1 MANKRQLYQSEINK
15 LESRYNSALDLY
27 KTELSNAQW
36 QEEMK
41 LKYLQYQQ
49 GVSNDNW
56 TRYYQSQQLKLNQV
70 KRVDGKAYQMNLDGT
85 FTQLTDGTAYMNYQ
99 NDVNSALQ

>member
-1 MANKRQLYQSEINK
+1 MANKRQEYQSQLNK

-36 QEEMK
+36 KEEMK

-49 GVSNDNW
+49 
-56 TRYYQSQQLKLNQV
+56 
-70 KRVDGKAYQMNLDGT
+70 
-85 FTQLTDGTAYMNYQ
+85 
-99 NDVNSALQ
+99 